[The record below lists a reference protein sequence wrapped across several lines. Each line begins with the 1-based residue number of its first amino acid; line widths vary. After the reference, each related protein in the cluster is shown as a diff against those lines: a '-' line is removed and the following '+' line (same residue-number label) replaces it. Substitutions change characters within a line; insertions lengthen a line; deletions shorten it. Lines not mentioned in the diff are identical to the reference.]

1 MLFQLVTLLQVQCEQ
16 MITAFVCPVAVGQI
30 ELVAYA
36 EQIFRPYTVGWFFAQ
51 EPPFCIEEEKL
62 AQEMVEYHHFRPM
75 YGEAGDMGVLA
86 RSVAHPV
93 DVGLQLAGGVA
104 HEHALA
110 KIVRYI
116 NQVVLID

>member
-1 MLFQLVTLLQVQCEQ
+1 
-16 MITAFVCPVAVGQI
+16 
-30 ELVAYA
+30 
-36 EQIFRPYTVGWFFAQ
+36 
-51 EPPFCIEEEKL
+51 
-62 AQEMVEYHHFRPM
+62 
-75 YGEAGDMGVLA
+75 MGVLA

-93 DVGLQLAGGVA
+93 DVGLQLAGGVE

>member
-62 AQEMVEYHHFRPM
+62 AQEMVEYHHFM
-75 YGEAGDMGVLA
+75 CNL
-86 RSVAHPV
+86 S
-93 DVGLQLAGGVA
+93 
-104 HEHALA
+104 HAQITTRIKEGFNLTE
-110 KIVRYI
+110 K
-116 NQVVLID
+116 